1 MISDRYNSV
10 TLKLLTS
17 GAQLFMLQT
26 LVAIEWNIISTVV
39 PGMTEGDV
47 DGNTTVWFL
56 ATFVLTCEFLGGMT
70 SVAISD
76 SIQMCVMGTSF
87 LLLAVLMQWEYGG
100 FSGSIPYH
108 CDNYAATVVVNGTCP
123 EHLIPISCNE
133 AYPEAFVDKP
143 ECMYCSVFGL
153 HTR

>member
-1 MISDRYNSV
+1 MLDV
-10 TLKLLTS
+10 VVVGLL
-17 GAQLFMLQT
+17 LLLL
-26 LVAIEWNIISTVV
+26 LVVVVVV
-39 PGMTEGDV
+39 PP
-47 DGNTTVWFL
+47 L
-56 ATFVLTCEFLGGMT
+56 LVLTLSALLSG
-70 SVAISD
+70 
-76 SIQMCVMGTSF
+76 IQLQRLHGARMVRLSLTLTLM
-87 LLLAVLMQWEYGG
+87 LLAVLMQWEYGG

>member
-56 ATFVLTCEFLGGMT
+56 ATFVLTCEFVGGMT

-76 SIQMCVMGTSF
+76 SIQMCATLFITSDPDP
-87 LLLAVLMQWEYGG
+87 LCR
-100 FSGSIPYH
+100 I
-108 CDNYAATVVVNGTCP
+108 
-123 EHLIPISCNE
+123 
-133 AYPEAFVDKP
+133 
-143 ECMYCSVFGL
+143 
-153 HTR
+153 